1 MDQEGPFVLDLV
13 EAAAQKDPQR
23 RAIALEDG
31 RFITYGEL
39 DALATQISRVV
50 CHIMASNASSHVEE
64 PFEDGKVNT
73 PLIALMMDRDVAFI
87 ASMLGVL
94 KSEAGYVP
102 VDPTFPSD
110 RQSYIF
116 EQSRCQCLII
126 DKENY
131 EAAKS
136 LGVQLPR
143 NVILI
148 DTKTA
153 KIFEPVFSDQALPPA
168 IPSSARKNDPD
179 SLAYILY
186 TSGSTGKPKG
196 VMVKNAGVVNQI
208 E

>member
-1 MDQEGPFVLDLV
+1 MSVGPFVLDQF
-13 EAAAQKDPQR
+13 ETAARANPGR
-23 RAIALEDG
+23 RALALEDG
-31 RFITYGEL
+31 RFVSYGEL
-39 DALATQISRVV
+39 EALSVQISRVV
-50 CHIMASNASSHVEE
+50 SYIMAANASSLAEE

-94 KSEAGYVP
+94 KAEAGYVP

-126 DKENY
+126 DEENL
-131 EAAKS
+131 EAAKG

-148 DTKTA
+148 DTKSA
-153 KIFEPVFSDQALPPA
+153 RILEPVIPEHALPAA
-168 IPSSARKNDPD
+168 IPPSQRVNDPD

-196 VMVKNAGVVNQI
+196 VMVKNVGVVNQI